1 MLCHQLVGGPPN
13 NNNAK
18 ATATVCY
25 PTKEILVSD
34 IQRVLDQVL
43 GSTTWRR
50 KNVFSPLELIWSQT
64 RAQSFQERKAINTPS
79 HLDQNRFSVF
89 EKQSTGLS

>member
-1 MLCHQLVGGPPN
+1 MLCHQLVGVN

-50 KNVFSPLELIWSQT
+50 KNVFSPLKFIWSQT
-64 RAQSFQERKAINTPS
+64 TAQSFQERKAINTPS